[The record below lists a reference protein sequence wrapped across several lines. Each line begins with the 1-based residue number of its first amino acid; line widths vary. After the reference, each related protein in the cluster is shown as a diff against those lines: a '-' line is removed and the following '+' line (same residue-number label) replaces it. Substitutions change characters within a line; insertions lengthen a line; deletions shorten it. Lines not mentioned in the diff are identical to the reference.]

1 MDIQVKRYSDGG
13 DSTLGLIFI
22 DGTFEGYT
30 LEDEHRDIKVM
41 HETRIPAGS
50 YQIKFREEPA
60 SKFNQRYQS
69 KFPWFTWHLWLQDV
83 PNFTYI
89 YIHQGVTDDHT
100 SGCILV
106 GDSANNNVTN
116 GGRLGGT
123 DTAFKRIY
131 LQVSAALMAGDEVW
145 ITITDEE

>member
-1 MDIQVKRYSDGG
+1 MEILVQRYSDGG

-22 DGTFEGYT
+22 DGQFDGYT
-30 LEDEHRDIKVM
+30 LEDEHRDKKVM

-60 SKFNQRYQS
+60 STMNQRYQAQ
-69 KFPWFTWHLWLQDV
+69 FPWFTWHLWLQDV
-83 PNFTYI
+83 PNFTHI
-89 YIHQGVTDDHT
+89 YIHQGVTDEHT

-106 GDSANNNVTN
+106 GDGANNNVAKA
-116 GGRLGGT
+116 GRLSGT

-131 LQVSAALMAGDEVW
+131 QTVSDALKSGEVVW
-145 ITITDEE
+145 ITIQDEE